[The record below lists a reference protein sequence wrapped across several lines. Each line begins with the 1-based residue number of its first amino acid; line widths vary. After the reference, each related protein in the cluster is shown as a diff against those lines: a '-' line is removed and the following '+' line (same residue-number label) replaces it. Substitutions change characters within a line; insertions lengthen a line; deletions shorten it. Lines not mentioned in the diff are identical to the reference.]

1 MMVARLS
8 SKGQLVIPAAIREK
22 LGLEQGGQLKLDV
35 SGNKIIL
42 EPIQDFKHASSWKSW
57 RGVLRS
63 STALKEH
70 LEEHRTEVA
79 RNEKSL

>member
-8 SKGQLVIPAAIREK
+8 SKDQLVIPAAIREK
-22 LGLEQGGQLKLDV
+22 LGLGQGGQLKIDV

-42 EPIQDFKHASSWKSW
+42 EPIGDSKRAASWESW

-79 RNEKSL
+79 RTRTW